1 MKLKLALA
9 MAAVVSALVVQ
20 PAPAA
25 EIIFTPSTQWY
36 DIEGNGILRLW
47 GVPEAGGNALV
58 ANPDYNWPKP
68 TAIAAWYVTIL
79 KAQQMGLSVA
89 VGYDPV
95 TFDIWY
101 VARPR

>member
-1 MKLKLALA
+1 MKLKLAVII
-9 MAAVVSALVVQ
+9 AVAFSGLVVQ
-20 PAPAA
+20 PAQAA
-25 EIIFTPSTQWY
+25 EIIFNPGTQWY
-36 DIEGNGILRLW
+36 DMEGNGILRLW
-47 GVPEAGGNALV
+47 GVPEAGSNPLA

-68 TAIAAWYVTIL
+68 TAIAAWYVTLL